1 MIARHSSR
9 RWLWLVAVPS
19 ALVALMTYRFVFLGL
34 ENAFPTLLGQ
44 IEAARLA
51 FLLHIVASPVA
62 LAIGAV
68 QFFPRLRAARP
79 VLHRWLGRTYG
90 VAILIGGLGGLAM
103 APSASGGPV
112 AAWGFGL
119 LAVLWVATT
128 AQAVRLAMARRFIEH
143 RRWMARS
150 YALTFAAV
158 TLRLY
163 LPFFFLGGMDYA
175 QASVWL
181 AWIAWVPN
189 LLLVEWWMAWRDARR
204 PPATAG
210 APAPTAG
217 S

>member
-19 ALVALMTYRFVFLGL
+19 ALVALMTYRFVFRGL

-79 VLHRWLGRTYG
+79 VLW
-90 VAILIGGLGGLAM
+90 I
-103 APSASGGPV
+103 
-112 AAWGFGL
+112 
-119 LAVLWVATT
+119 ATT

-143 RRWMARS
+143 RRWMERS

-175 QASVWL
+175 QASIWL

-189 LLLVEWWMAWRDARR
+189 LLLVEGWMAWRDARR